1 MTKAI
6 VIGGSAGSY
15 KVVLKLI
22 SVLPKNLN
30 LPVFICL
37 HRLRSARSGFSE
49 TMRVRSPLKIVE
61 PLDKEKIVPGVIY
74 VSPANYHMYITTN
87 NLIQLSVEDEVNH
100 SRPSIDITF
109 QSAAE
114 LYREN
119 LMGIILSGANND
131 GAFGMLKIKEMG
143 GITIAQNPAECEIS
157 VMPDCCIENKSV
169 TRIESTQEII
179 ESIKKFIF

>member
-22 SVLPKNLN
+22 SVFPKNLN
-30 LPVFICL
+30 IPVFVCL

-49 TMRVRSPLKIVE
+49 TMKVRSSLNVVE
-61 PLDKEKIVPGVIY
+61 PMDKEKIIPGCIY
-74 VSPANYHMYITTN
+74 VSPANYHMYLTTN
-87 NLIQLSVEDEVNH
+87 NLIQLSVEEEVNH

-114 LYREN
+114 LFKEN

-131 GAFGMLKIKEMG
+131 GAFGMLKIRENG
-143 GITIAQNPAECEIS
+143 GITIAQNPSECEIS
-157 VMPDCCIENKSV
+157 VMPDSCVENGSIK
-169 TRIESTQEII
+169 RIETTQEII